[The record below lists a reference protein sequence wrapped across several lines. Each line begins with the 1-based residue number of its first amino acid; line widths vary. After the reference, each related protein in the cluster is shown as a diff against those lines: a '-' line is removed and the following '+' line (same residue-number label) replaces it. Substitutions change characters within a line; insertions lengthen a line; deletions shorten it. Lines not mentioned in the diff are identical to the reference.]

1 MIKKERKPLIRELTL
16 TVLGLSAAMIFMW
29 FLFYAVIN
37 RVIMQRVMQSM
48 EHVSRQIISEMEK
61 SFLNLEEVS
70 FAIKHDE
77 DVKAVL
83 KQNDH
88 SKLVEYAG
96 KAEARIG
103 QLVQDNVF
111 VNNLIVYNVT
121 GDFYRFAGNL
131 DNTSVKYVIQS
142 VERGG
147 LKSQIRIKVEA
158 RNYIG
163 YVSDIY
169 DGNERKGAVVILTE
183 EEEVYRLFEQAGKD
197 ENLRIALA
205 ADDRIILSNYADYI
219 EKDALTVESESGY
232 CLYRK
237 VGFTPFGLL
246 VSYEDSNRYIR
257 IIFFVA
263 MLIMALI
270 LFAILEVFLYFWRK
284 KFFSPIQS
292 VITGVEGFDGGKGEQ
307 IPLTG
312 MEHFDGLV
320 RGINDM
326 VERIEQ
332 KEKEVY
338 EASFSLQE
346 AELKKQK
353 ALIVSL
359 KKQISAHFTVNI
371 LNIIKALS
379 VSGENERAG
388 LLCDGLSFLLRYANA
403 GDSFISGMDEFF
415 VLSKYAEIM
424 EIRYPGRFTVDID
437 MVDELEEIEL
447 PRMLL
452 QPIIENSIVHGI
464 IGGATE
470 SGGEVHLYSEMAD
483 DKVRFVI
490 EDNGCGMSAAEL
502 EELRENITTADAG
515 DVEVEGLSHVAL
527 VNIERRIHSYFG
539 KEYGIT
545 IESEPG
551 KGSKITVEIPRCKRF
566 A

>member
-1 MIKKERKPLIRELTL
+1 MKKKERKPLIRELTL
-16 TVLGLSAAMIFMW
+16 TIVCLGAAMIIMW

-37 RVIMQRVMQSM
+37 RFLMQQVMRST
-48 EHVSRQIISEMEK
+48 EHVSEQIITEMEK

-77 DVKAVL
+77 DVKSVL
-83 KQNDH
+83 KQDNH
-88 SKLVEYAG
+88 SMLVEHAG
-96 KAEARIG
+96 KVEEKIE
-103 QLVQDNVF
+103 QLSRDNMF
-111 VNNLIVYNVT
+111 VDNLIVYNIS

-131 DNTSVKYVIQS
+131 DNTSIKYVMQV
-142 VERGG
+142 VERTD
-147 LKSQIRIKVEA
+147 LKNHVQIKVEDK
-158 RNYIG
+158 NYIG

-169 DGNERKGAVVILTE
+169 DGSKKIGALVILTE
-183 EEEVYRLFEQAGKD
+183 EAEVYRLFGQVGKN

-205 ADDRIILSNYADYI
+205 ADNRIVLSNYSEYI
-219 EKDALTVESESGY
+219 DKDALSIEQESKY
-232 CLYRK
+232 CLYRT
-237 VGFTPFGLL
+237 VGFTPFGLM
-246 VSYEDSNRYIR
+246 VSYEDSDRYIS
-257 IIFFVA
+257 IIFLTA
-263 MLIMALI
+263 MVIMALI

-292 VITGVEGFDGGKGEQ
+292 VITEVEGFEGGKGEQ
-307 IPLTG
+307 LPLTG

-320 RGINDM
+320 RGINEM

-332 KEKEVY
+332 KEKEVF

-346 AELKKQK
+346 AELKKQR

-379 VSGENERAG
+379 VSGENEKAG
-388 LLCDGLSFLLRYANA
+388 ILCDGLSFLLRYANA

-415 VLSKYAEIM
+415 VLTKYAEIM
-424 EIRYPGRFTVDID
+424 EVRYPDKFTVDID
-437 MVDELEEIEL
+437 IVDELEEIEL

-464 IGGATE
+464 VGGALE
-470 SGGEVHLYSEMAD
+470 HRGEIRVYSEISD
-483 DKVRFVI
+483 EKVKFII
-490 EDNGCGMSAAEL
+490 EDNGCGMSESVL
-502 EELRENITTADAG
+502 IELRESVSNADLN

-527 VNIERRIHSYFG
+527 ANIERRIHSYFG
-539 KEYGIT
+539 NEFGIE
-545 IESEPG
+545 IESEKD
-551 KGSKITVEIPRCKRF
+551 KGTRLTVVLPHCKRF

>member
-1 MIKKERKPLIRELTL
+1 MIKKERKPLIRQLTL
-16 TVLGLSAAMIFMW
+16 TILGLSAAMIFMW
-29 FLFYAVIN
+29 FLFYAVMN
-37 RVIMQRVMQSM
+37 RIIMRQVTYSM
-48 EHVSRQIISEMEK
+48 EHVSQQIISEMEK

-77 DVKAVL
+77 GVKEILRQA
-83 KQNDH
+83 DH
-88 SKLVEYAG
+88 SKVVEYAG
-96 KAEARIG
+96 KVEAKIE
-103 QLVQDNVF
+103 QLVQDDMF
-111 VNNLIVYNVT
+111 VDNLIVYNAD

-158 RNYIG
+158 KNYIG

-169 DGNERKGAVVILTE
+169 DVNKRIGAVVILTE
-183 EEEVYRLFEQAGKD
+183 EAEIHRLFEQAGRD

-205 ADDRIILSNYADYI
+205 ADDVLIISNYADYI
-219 EKDALTVESESGY
+219 EKDALTVEAGSRY

-237 VGFTPFGLL
+237 VGLTPFGLL
-246 VSYEDSNRYIR
+246 VSYEDSNRSIR

-270 LFAILEVFLYFWRK
+270 LFAILEVFLYSWRK

-292 VITGVEGFDGGKGEQ
+292 VITEVEGFEGGKGEQ
-307 IPLTG
+307 LPLTG

-359 KKQISAHFTVNI
+359 KKQISAHITVNI

-379 VSGENERAG
+379 ISGENERAG

-470 SGGEVHLYSEMAD
+470 SGGEVHLYSEMAG

-490 EDNGCGMSAAEL
+490 VDNGCGMSAAAL
-502 EELRENITTADAG
+502 EELRDNIANADAG

-539 KEYGIT
+539 KEYGII

-551 KGSKITVEIPRCKRF
+551 RGTKITVELPRCKRF

>member
-1 MIKKERKPLIRELTL
+1 MKKKERKLLIRELTL
-16 TVLGLSAAMIFMW
+16 TILGLSAAMIIMW
-29 FLFYAVIN
+29 FLFYAVVN
-37 RVIMQRVMQSM
+37 QFIMQQVMQSM
-48 EHVSRQIISEMEK
+48 EQVSEQIITEMEK

-77 DVKAVL
+77 DVKSVL
-83 KQNDH
+83 KQDNH
-88 SKLVEYAG
+88 SMLVERAG
-96 KAEARIG
+96 KVEEKID
-103 QLVQDNVF
+103 QMSYDNMF
-111 VNNLIVYNVT
+111 VDNLIVYNNS

-131 DNTSVKYVIQS
+131 DNTSVKYVMQV
-142 VERGG
+142 VERND
-147 LKSQIRIKVEA
+147 LKSHVQIKVEDK
-158 RNYIG
+158 NYIG

-169 DGNERKGAVVILTE
+169 DGSKKIGALVILTE
-183 EEEVYRLFEQAGKD
+183 EAEIYRLFEQVGKS
-197 ENLRIALA
+197 EKLRIALA
-205 ADDRIILSNYADYI
+205 VDNQIILSNYIKYI
-219 EKDALTVESESGY
+219 DKDALSIEQKSKY
-232 CLYRK
+232 CLYRT
-237 VGFTPFGLL
+237 VGFTPFGLM
-246 VSYEDSNRYIR
+246 VSYEDSDRYIS

-292 VITGVEGFDGGKGEQ
+292 VITEVEGFEGGKGEQ
-307 IPLTG
+307 LPLTG

-320 RGINDM
+320 RGINEM

-332 KEKEVY
+332 KEKEVF

-346 AELKKQK
+346 AELKKQR

-379 VSGENERAG
+379 VSGENEKAG
-388 LLCDGLSFLLRYANA
+388 ILCDGLSFLLRYANA

-415 VLSKYAEIM
+415 VLTKYAEIM
-424 EIRYPGRFTVDID
+424 EVRYPDKFTVDID
-437 MVDELEEIEL
+437 IVDELEEIEL

-464 IGGATE
+464 VGGALE
-470 SGGEVHLYSEMAD
+470 HRGEIRVYSEISD
-483 DKVRFVI
+483 EKVKFII
-490 EDNGCGMSAAEL
+490 EDNGCGMSESVL
-502 EELRENITTADAG
+502 NELRESISNADLN

-527 VNIERRIHSYFG
+527 SNIERRIHSYFG
-539 KEYGIT
+539 NEYGIE
-545 IESEPG
+545 IESEKD
-551 KGSKITVEIPRCKRF
+551 KGTRITVVLPRCKRF

>member
-1 MIKKERKPLIRELTL
+1 MNKKERKPLIRELTM
-16 TVLGLSAAMIFMW
+16 TILGLSAAMIIMW

-37 RVIMQRVMQSM
+37 RVIVGQVMRSM
-48 EHVSRQIISEMEK
+48 EHVSMQIISEMEK

-77 DVKAVL
+77 DVKKVL
-83 KQNDH
+83 KQDNH
-88 SKLVEYAG
+88 TKVVECAG
-96 KAEARIG
+96 RVEDKIN
-103 QLVQDNVF
+103 QLAKDNLF
-111 VNNLIVYNVT
+111 VDNLIVYNSS

-131 DNTSVKYVIQS
+131 DNTSVKYVMQV
-142 VERGG
+142 VENND
-147 LKSQIRIKVEA
+147 LKSHVQIKVEA
-158 RNYIG
+158 KNYIG

-169 DGNERKGAVVILTE
+169 DGSEKAGAIVILTE
-183 EEEVYRLFEQAGKD
+183 EAEVYRLFEQVSKN
-197 ENLRIALA
+197 EKIRIALA
-205 ADDRIILSNYADYI
+205 ADNRIILSNNEALMD
-219 EKDALTVESESGY
+219 KDALLIESESKY
-232 CLYRK
+232 CLYRE

-246 VSYEDSNRYIR
+246 VSYEDSNAYIS

-263 MLIMALI
+263 MIIMALI
-270 LFAILEVFLYFWRK
+270 LFAILEVFLYSWRK

-292 VITGVEGFDGGKGEQ
+292 VITEVEGFDGGKGEQ

-320 RGINDM
+320 RGINEM
-326 VERIEQ
+326 VARIEQ
-332 KEKEVY
+332 KEQEVF

-346 AELKKQK
+346 AELKKQR

-379 VSGENERAG
+379 ISGENEKAG

-403 GDSFISGMDEFF
+403 GDSFVSGMDEFF

-424 EIRYPGRFTVDID
+424 EIRYPERFTVEID

-464 IGGATE
+464 IGGAVE
-470 SGGEVHLYSEMAD
+470 KNGEIHLRSEFFD
-483 DKVRFVI
+483 DKIKFVI
-490 EDNGCGMSAAEL
+490 EDNGCGMSVSTLKEL
-502 EELRENITTADAG
+502 QESISNADLN

-527 VNIERRIHSYFG
+527 VNVERRIHSYFG
-539 KEYGIT
+539 NEFGIEV
-545 IESEPG
+545 ESEQN
-551 KGSKITVEIPRCKRF
+551 KGTKITVLLPRCKRF

>member
-1 MIKKERKPLIRELTL
+1 MNKKERKPLIRELTM
-16 TVLGLSAAMIFMW
+16 TILGLSAAMIIMW

-37 RVIMQRVMQSM
+37 RVIVGQVMRSM
-48 EHVSRQIISEMEK
+48 EHVSMQIISEMEK

-77 DVKAVL
+77 DVKKVL
-83 KQNDH
+83 KQDNH
-88 SKLVEYAG
+88 TKVVECAG
-96 KAEARIG
+96 RVENKIN
-103 QLVQDNVF
+103 QLAKDNLF
-111 VNNLIVYNVT
+111 VDNLIVYNSL

-131 DNTSVKYVIQS
+131 DNTSVKYVMQV
-142 VERGG
+142 VENND
-147 LKSQIRIKVEA
+147 LKSHVQIKVEA
-158 RNYIG
+158 KNYIG

-169 DGNERKGAVVILTE
+169 DGSEKAGAIVILTE
-183 EEEVYRLFEQAGKD
+183 EAEVYRLFEQVSKN
-197 ENLRIALA
+197 EKIRIALA
-205 ADDRIILSNYADYI
+205 ADNRIILSNNEALMD
-219 EKDALTVESESGY
+219 KDALLVESESKY
-232 CLYRK
+232 CLYRE

-246 VSYEDSNRYIR
+246 VSYEDSNAYIS

-263 MLIMALI
+263 MIIMALI
-270 LFAILEVFLYFWRK
+270 LFAILEVFLYSWRK

-292 VITGVEGFDGGKGEQ
+292 VITEVEGFDGGKGEQ

-320 RGINDM
+320 RGINEM
-326 VERIEQ
+326 VARIEQ
-332 KEKEVY
+332 KEQEVF

-346 AELKKQK
+346 AELKKQR

-379 VSGENERAG
+379 ISGENEKAG

-403 GDSFISGMDEFF
+403 GDSFVSGMDEFF

-424 EIRYPGRFTVDID
+424 EIRYPERFTVEID

-464 IGGATE
+464 IGGAVE
-470 SGGEVHLYSEMAD
+470 KNGEIHLRSEFFD
-483 DKVRFVI
+483 DKIKFVI
-490 EDNGCGMSAAEL
+490 EDNGCGMSVSTLKEL
-502 EELRENITTADAG
+502 QESISNADLN

-527 VNIERRIHSYFG
+527 VNVERRIHSYFG
-539 KEYGIT
+539 NEFGIEV
-545 IESEPG
+545 ESEQN
-551 KGSKITVEIPRCKRF
+551 KGTKITVLLPRCKRF

>member
-16 TVLGLSAAMIFMW
+16 TILGLSAAMIFMW

-37 RVIMQRVMQSM
+37 RVIMQRVTRSM
-48 EHVSRQIISEMEK
+48 EHVSQQIISEMEQ
-61 SFLNLEEVS
+61 SFLDLEEVS
-70 FAIKHDE
+70 FAVKRDE
-77 DVKAVL
+77 DIKAVL
-83 KQNDH
+83 KQEDH
-88 SKLVEYAG
+88 AQVVEYAG
-96 KAEARIG
+96 KAEDKIE
-103 QLVQDNVF
+103 QLAQDNVF
-111 VNNLIVYNVT
+111 VNNLIVYNVA
-121 GDFYRFAGNL
+121 GDFYRFVGNL

-158 RNYIG
+158 KNYIG

-169 DGNERKGAVVILTE
+169 DVNKRIGAVVILTE
-183 EEEVYRLFEQAGKD
+183 EAEIYRLFEQAGRD

-205 ADDRIILSNYADYI
+205 ADDLLIISNYADYI
-219 EKDALTVESESGY
+219 ENDALTVEAGSRY

-237 VGFTPFGLL
+237 VGLTPFGLL
-246 VSYEDSNRYIR
+246 VSYEDSNRNIR

-270 LFAILEVFLYFWRK
+270 LFAILEVFLYSWRK

-292 VITGVEGFDGGKGEQ
+292 VITEVEGFEGGKGEQ
-307 IPLTG
+307 LPLTG

-320 RGINDM
+320 CGINDM

-464 IGGATE
+464 IGGAME
-470 SGGEVHLYSEMAD
+470 SGGEVHLYSEMAG

-490 EDNGCGMSAAEL
+490 EDNGCGMSAAAL
-502 EELRENITTADAG
+502 EELRDNIANADAG

-539 KEYGIT
+539 KEYGII

-551 KGSKITVEIPRCKRF
+551 RGTKITVELPRCKRF

>member
-16 TVLGLSAAMIFMW
+16 TILGLSAAMIFMW

-37 RVIMQRVMQSM
+37 RVIMQRVTRSM
-48 EHVSRQIISEMEK
+48 EHVSQQIISEMEQ
-61 SFLNLEEVS
+61 SFLDLEEVS
-70 FAIKHDE
+70 FAVKHDE
-77 DVKAVL
+77 DIKAVL
-83 KQNDH
+83 KQEDH
-88 SKLVEYAG
+88 AQVVEYAG
-96 KAEARIG
+96 KAEDKIE
-103 QLVQDNVF
+103 QLAQDNVF
-111 VNNLIVYNVT
+111 VNNLIVYNVA
-121 GDFYRFAGNL
+121 GDFYRFVGNL

-158 RNYIG
+158 KNYIG

-169 DGNERKGAVVILTE
+169 DVNKRIGAVVILTE
-183 EEEVYRLFEQAGKD
+183 EAEIHRLFEQAGRD

-205 ADDRIILSNYADYI
+205 ADDLLIISNYADYI
-219 EKDALTVESESGY
+219 EKDALTVEAESRY

-237 VGFTPFGLL
+237 VGLTPFGLL
-246 VSYEDSNRYIR
+246 VSYEDSNRNIR

-292 VITGVEGFDGGKGEQ
+292 VINEVEGFEGGKGEQ
-307 IPLTG
+307 LPLTG

-332 KEKEVY
+332 KEQEVF

-346 AELKKQK
+346 AE
-353 ALIVSL
+353 L

-464 IGGATE
+464 IGGAMD
-470 SGGEVHLYSEMAD
+470 SGGEVHLSSETTE

-490 EDNGCGMSAAEL
+490 EDNGCGMSAAAL
-502 EELRENITTADAG
+502 TELRENIANADEG

-539 KEYGIT
+539 KEYGII

-551 KGSKITVEIPRCKRF
+551 RGTKITVELPRCKRF

>member
-1 MIKKERKPLIRELTL
+1 MKKKERKPLIRELTL
-16 TVLGLSAAMIFMW
+16 TIVCLGAAMIIMW

-37 RVIMQRVMQSM
+37 RFLMQQVMRST
-48 EHVSRQIISEMEK
+48 EHVSEQIITEMEK

-77 DVKAVL
+77 DVKSVL
-83 KQNDH
+83 KQDNH
-88 SKLVEYAG
+88 SMIVEHAG
-96 KAEARIG
+96 KVEEKIE
-103 QLVQDNVF
+103 QLSRDNMF
-111 VNNLIVYNVT
+111 VDNLIVYNIS

-131 DNTSVKYVIQS
+131 DNTSIKYVMQV
-142 VERGG
+142 VERND
-147 LKSQIRIKVEA
+147 LKSHVQIKVEDK
-158 RNYIG
+158 NYIG

-169 DGNERKGAVVILTE
+169 DGTKKIGALVILTE
-183 EEEVYRLFEQAGKD
+183 EAEIYRLFEQIGKN

-205 ADDRIILSNYADYI
+205 ADNQIILSNYIKYI
-219 EKDALTVESESGY
+219 DKDALLIEQESKY
-232 CLYRK
+232 CLYRT
-237 VGFTPFGLL
+237 VGFTPFGLM
-246 VSYEDSNRYIR
+246 VSYEDSDRYIS
-257 IIFFVA
+257 IIFLTA
-263 MLIMALI
+263 MVIMALI

-292 VITGVEGFDGGKGEQ
+292 VITEVEGFEGGKGEQ
-307 IPLTG
+307 LPLTG

-320 RGINDM
+320 RGINEM

-332 KEKEVY
+332 KEKEVF

-346 AELKKQK
+346 AELKKQR

-379 VSGENERAG
+379 VSGENEKAG
-388 LLCDGLSFLLRYANA
+388 ILCDGLSFLLRYANA

-415 VLSKYAEIM
+415 VLTKYAEIM
-424 EIRYPGRFTVDID
+424 EVRYPDKFDVDID
-437 MVDELEEIEL
+437 IVDELEEIEL

-464 IGGATE
+464 VGGALE
-470 SGGEVHLYSEMAD
+470 HRGEIRAYSDISDE
-483 DKVRFVI
+483 KVKFII
-490 EDNGCGMSAAEL
+490 EDNGCGMGNSEL
-502 EELRENITTADAG
+502 NELRESISNADLN

-527 VNIERRIHSYFG
+527 ANIERRIHSYFG
-539 KEYGIT
+539 NEFGIE
-545 IESEPG
+545 IESEKD
-551 KGSKITVEIPRCKRF
+551 KGTRITVVLPHCKRF

>member
-1 MIKKERKPLIRELTL
+1 MIRELTL
-16 TVLGLSAAMIFMW
+16 TVLSLSAAMIFMW

-37 RVIMQRVMQSM
+37 RIIMRQVTRSM

-77 DVKAVL
+77 GVKEIL
-83 KQNDH
+83 RQTDH
-88 SKLVEYAG
+88 SAVVEYAG
-96 KAEARIG
+96 KVEAKIE
-103 QLVQDNVF
+103 QLAQDDMF
-111 VNNLIVYNVT
+111 VDNLIVYSAA

-142 VERGG
+142 VEHGG
-147 LKSQIRIKVEA
+147 LKSQIRIKVEEK
-158 RNYIG
+158 NYIG

-169 DGNERKGAVVILTE
+169 DVNKKIGGVVILTE
-183 EEEVYRLFEQAGKD
+183 EAEVYRLFELAGKD

-205 ADDRIILSNYADYI
+205 ADGRVILSNYPDYI
-219 EKDALTVESESGY
+219 DKDASVIESESKY
-232 CLYRK
+232 RLYRK
-237 VGFTPFGLL
+237 VGVTPFGLL
-246 VSYEDSNRYIR
+246 VSYEDSNRSIS

-270 LFAILEVFLYFWRK
+270 LFAILEVFLYSWRK

-292 VITGVEGFDGGKGEQ
+292 VITEVEGFEGGKGEQ
-307 IPLTG
+307 LPLTG

-332 KEKEVY
+332 KEKEVF

-464 IGGATE
+464 IGGAAE
-470 SGGEVHLYSEMAD
+470 SVGEVHLFSEIAG

-490 EDNGCGMSAAEL
+490 EDNGCGMSAAAL
-502 EELRENITTADAG
+502 TELRENIANADAG

-539 KEYGIT
+539 KEYGII

-551 KGSKITVEIPRCKRF
+551 KGTKITVEIPRCKRF

>member
-1 MIKKERKPLIRELTL
+1 MVKKERKPLIKELTL

-37 RVIMQRVMQSM
+37 RIIIQQITRSM
-48 EHVSRQIISEMEK
+48 EHVSEQIISELEK

-77 DVKAVL
+77 DIKAVL
-83 KQNDH
+83 KQDDH
-88 SKLVEYAG
+88 VKIVEYAG
-96 KAEARIG
+96 KAEEKMEHLA
-103 QLVQDNVF
+103 QNNVF
-111 VNNLIVYNVT
+111 VDNLIIYNVA

-131 DNTSVKYVIQS
+131 DNTSVKYVMQS
-142 VERGG
+142 VERNG

-158 RNYIG
+158 KNYIG

-169 DGNERKGAVVILTE
+169 DGTEKIGAVVILTE
-183 EEEVYRLFEQAGKD
+183 EAEVYRLFEQAGKD
-197 ENLRIALA
+197 ENLRMALA
-205 ADDRIILSNYADYI
+205 AEDLVILSNYADYI
-219 EKDALTVESESGY
+219 DKDASVIESESKY

-237 VGFTPFGLL
+237 VGVTPFGLL
-246 VSYEDSNRYIR
+246 VSYEDSNNYIS
-257 IIFFVA
+257 IIFFVV

-270 LFAILEVFLYFWRK
+270 LFAILEVFLYSWRK
-284 KFFSPIQS
+284 KFFSPVQS
-292 VITGVEGFDGGKGEQ
+292 VITEVEGFEGGKGEQ
-307 IPLTG
+307 LPLTG

-332 KEKEVY
+332 KEKE
-338 EASFSLQE
+338 AFE

-403 GDSFISGMDEFF
+403 GDAFIGGMDEFF
-415 VLSKYAEIM
+415 VLTKYAEIM

-437 MVDELEEIEL
+437 MIDELEEIEL

-470 SGGEVHLYSEMAD
+470 SGGEVHLYSEMSD

-490 EDNGCGMSAAEL
+490 EDNGCGMNTAAL
-502 EELRENITTADAG
+502 NELRENITNADMD

-545 IESEPG
+545 IESEPD
-551 KGSKITVEIPRCKRF
+551 KGTKITVEIPRCKRF